1 MKYCRYCG
9 SEVNDAA
16 IICVNCGKLLSD
28 SSFGQYPPSNS
39 LPSANKNKDLIKI
52 GILVIFAS
60 KLFGDVLGNLFGYS
74 ILCEAIGLSLRAW
87 EIIYKIKSIIFTA
100 ITIVGIIFIFL
111 GCSKLDNRIERA
123 SKNQLMLGNVLLI
136 IEKILSFVFRFLNSS
151 VASSIL
157 SAIYFAL
164 FWSGLIIIFIA
175 YSKILERNKIG

>member
-28 SSFGQYPPSNS
+28 SSFRQYPSSNS

-60 KLFGDVLGNLFGYS
+60 NLFSDVLGNLFGYS
-74 ILCEAIGLSLRAW
+74 IIGLSPRAW
-87 EIIYKIKSIIFTA
+87 EIIYKIKIIILIA

-136 IEKILSFVFRFLNSS
+136 IANILSFVFRFLNSS
-151 VASSIL
+151 VAYSIL
-157 SAIYFAL
+157 SAIYSAL